1 MNPSQ
6 CQTHTGLTADEVE
19 KLVAEGNVNGDTNIK
34 TKSVG
39 QIIRTNLLTFF
50 NIMFLALAVLLSFF
64 LDLGEDGRFGIEDLS
79 NYGFLGVVFV
89 NLMIGITQEL
99 LAKRTID
106 RLSLLSAPKVTVL
119 RDGQYKDILL
129 KDIVLGDYVALSA
142 GRQICADSEVIEG
155 HIEVN
160 ESLITGESEAVD
172 KEPGAELLS
181 GSFVVSGNA
190 LSKVIRIGKE
200 NYAAKIASGAK
211 YIKPIN
217 SEIYKSLS
225 RFIKLMAFVI
235 LPLGIA
241 LFSVKHF
248 GHGNSLPEAVRTVV
262 GTVLGMIPSGL
273 MLLSSAVFCLSVIR
287 LGRHKTLAKDLYCAE
302 ALARVD
308 VLCLDKTGTITE
320 GSMKVMS
327 VRPVTIGI
335 AEFDRILKNMMTAI
349 GDDNP
354 TANAVKEYT
363 AGVRADADAE
373 TVVPFSS
380 QRKWSAAVFGGTGY
394 ALGAAET
401 IFKKLPVKIMNE
413 IREESD
419 KGNRVLVL
427 AGFKGEIKNNKLPGN
442 PRLLGTVIISDKIRK
457 EAPDTLAFFAREG
470 VDIRILS
477 GDNPVTVKSIASRA
491 GLAGAENYV
500 DATTLINDEMITE
513 AAEKYKVFGRVT
525 PDQKLKIVKA
535 LKAKG
540 HTVGMTGD
548 GVNDVLALR
557 EADCSIAIAA
567 GSDAAKNVSQL
578 VLQDSNFASMPKIVS
593 EGRRSINNLERS
605 AALFL
610 VKTGY
615 NFLFAL
621 IFMIL
626 KSELPFEPK
635 HLTLISIVTIGIPSY
650 VLALEANHDIIKGK
664 FFNKVIK
671 NAFPASLTVAAS
683 IAAITLA
690 SRFFPTILSREQIS
704 TMCTIVTALLGFCY
718 IAKISY
724 PFNFLRIALL
734 LSMISIFIAAFFA
747 DFSFLDLTK
756 FFGLTR
762 DFPKE
767 MLFILVP
774 VCVLSIPLFWLFY
787 YVMKKLEKVSLLD
800 RALVKLKIN

>member
-1 MNPSQ
+1 MEISQ
-6 CQTHTGLTADEVE
+6 HQSYPGLNADEVT
-19 KLVAEGNVNGDTNIK
+19 KLVAEGKVNGDQNVK

-39 QIIRTNLLTFF
+39 QIFKTNLFTFF
-50 NIMFLALAVLLSFF
+50 NILFLGLAVILSFF
-64 LDLGEDGRFGIEDLS
+64 LDLGEDGKFGYDDLS
-79 NYGFLGVVFV
+79 NYGFLGVVFF
-89 NLMIGITQEL
+89 NLMIGIIQEL

-106 RLSLLSAPKVTVL
+106 KLSLLSAPKVTVI
-119 RDGQYKDILL
+119 RDGQPNDILL
-129 KDIVLGDYVALSA
+129 KDIVLGDYITLTA
-142 GRQICADSEVIEG
+142 GRQICADAEVVEG

-160 ESLITGESEAVD
+160 ESLVTGESDAIS
-172 KEPGAELLS
+172 KEPGSELLS

-190 LSKVIRIGKE
+190 LVKVIRIGKD
-200 NYAAKIASGAK
+200 NFAAKIAAGAK

-217 SEIYKSLS
+217 SEIYKSLA

-235 LPLGIA
+235 LPLGIS
-241 LFSVKHF
+241 LFLVKYF
-248 GHGNSLPEAVRTVV
+248 VHGISLPAAVRTVI

-273 MLLSSAVFCLSVIR
+273 MLLSSAVFCISVIK

-320 GSMKVMS
+320 GSMKVMN
-327 VRPVTIGI
+327 VRPVAIGI
-335 AEFDRILKNMMTAI
+335 AEFDTILKNMMVSI

-354 TANAVKEYT
+354 TANAIKEYT
-363 AGVRADADAE
+363 VGIASSASADA
-373 TVVPFSS
+373 TVAFSS
-380 QRKWSAAVFGGTGY
+380 QRKWSAATFGETGY

-401 IFKKLPVKIMNE
+401 VFKKLSVKVTNE

-419 KGNRVLVL
+419 RGNRVLVL
-427 AGFKGEIKNNKLPGN
+427 ASYKGIIKDNKLPGV
-442 PRLLGTVIISDKIRK
+442 PKLLGTVIISDKIRK
-457 EAPDTLAFFAREG
+457 EAPDTLAFFAQQG
-470 VDIRILS
+470 VDIKIIS
-477 GDNPVTVKSIASRA
+477 GDNAITVKSIAVRA
-491 GLAGAENYV
+491 GLAGAENFV
-500 DATTLINDEMITE
+500 DATTLLTDEDVAE

-557 EADCSIAIAA
+557 EADCSVAIAA

-578 VLQDSNFASMPKIVS
+578 VLQDNNFASLPRIVS

-626 KSELPFEPK
+626 RSELPFEPK

-650 VLALEANHDIIKGK
+650 VLALEANHDIIRGR

-671 NAFPASLTVAAS
+671 NAFPASLTVAAA
-683 IAAITLA
+683 IVAITLS
-690 SRFFPTILSREQIS
+690 SRLFPDAISKEQVS

-724 PFNFLRIALL
+724 PFNFLRVMLIVA
-734 LSMISIFIAAFFA
+734 MVGFFVAAFFVRFELI
-747 DFSFLDLTK
+747 DPE
-756 FFGLTR
+756 FFGLTTE
-762 DFPKE
+762 FPNE
-767 MLFILVP
+767 MLFILIP
-774 VCVLSIPLFWLFY
+774 VSVLSIPLFILLY
-787 YVMKKLEKVSLLD
+787 SLIKKIGRADILD
-800 RALVKLKIN
+800 RALVKMKIN